1 MTMTKPARTSKTTR
15 TGRALTPDDLLAI
28 TAIQDPQLSPD
39 GQQVAYVQ
47 VQVDRDSYEYRRSIW
62 LVATQGD
69 AKPRRFTSG
78 QNDTAPR
85 WSPDGRTL
93 AFVRAPSGEVKP
105 ASVEERDRGKGKPQL
120 WVMPTD
126 GGEAR
131 RLTTLRYGVGAPVW
145 SPDGQTLL
153 VASQTGAPDDHEVDD
168 AELGSDGKHL
178 PRVRTIDRL
187 WYKLDSVGYVY
198 EQRSHLFSVA
208 LADGQSRQL
217 TDGDY
222 DDGDPAWSPDG
233 QRIAF
238 TSDRS
243 DERWR
248 WPAAS
253 VWTLDLASGALT
265 RLTDEAL
272 SASSPAW
279 SPDSASIAFLAG
291 PRRRGV
297 GHTDLYVTSATARP
311 GSERLLTQD
320 FTPTCDDT
328 GIDDMR
334 SSHGGAHLVWSPDG
348 REVFFAGS
356 MRGATHIYAKRP
368 NSNLLPRRV
377 TEGDRRHF
385 GFSMDADGKTMALAI
400 SSPTIPNDVYVQ
412 AVSAPDAN
420 GATAEA
426 RRLTSVNAALFEG
439 VALAEPTEFAFK
451 GADGWDLQGWVM
463 RPPQVAIGEIV
474 PAVLEI
480 HGGPAAM
487 YGYSF
492 FFEFQL
498 LAARGFAVVYSNPR
512 GSTGYGRVFSG
523 AVINDW
529 GGKDYEDVLAGLDAA
544 IARGGIDE
552 ERLGVAGGSY
562 GGFMTNWAVGH
573 SDRFKAGVTMRSVVN
588 MATMFGVSDVGWS
601 LAVDELSATPWGDL
615 DRLMRFSPITYV
627 ENIKTPLLIL
637 HSDQDLRCPVAEA
650 EQLFSALK
658 YLERETK
665 LVRFEGQSHELS
677 RAGHPRS
684 RVIRLREIVGWFEKY
699 MPVG

>member
-1 MTMTKPARTSKTTR
+1 MTMTKPARASKPTR

-47 VQVDRDSYEYRRSIW
+47 VTVDRDTYEYRRSIW
-62 LVATQGD
+62 LVPTDGAG
-69 AKPRRFTSG
+69 KPRRFTSG

-93 AFVRAPSGEVKP
+93 AFLRAPSGEVKP
-105 ASVEERDRGKGKPQL
+105 STIEERNRGKGRPQL

-131 RLTTLRYGVGAPVW
+131 RLTYLRYGVGAPVW

-153 VASQTGAPDDHEVDD
+153 VAAQIGEPDDHEVDD
-168 AELGSDGKHL
+168 AELGPDGKHF

-187 WYKLDSVGYVY
+187 WYKLDSVGYIY
-198 EQRSHLFSVA
+198 EQRSHIFSVA
-208 LADGQSRQL
+208 LADGQTRQL

-243 DERWR
+243 AERWR
-248 WPAAS
+248 WPAAA

-272 SASSPAW
+272 ACSSPAW
-279 SPDSASIAFLAG
+279 SPDGAAIAFLAS

-297 GHTDLYVTSATARP
+297 GHTDLYVTAATGTP

-320 FTPTCDDT
+320 FTATCDDS

-334 SSHGGAHLVWSPDG
+334 SSHGGAHLSWSPDG

-385 GFSMDADGKTMALAI
+385 GFSLDASGKTLALAI
-400 SSPTIPNDVYVQ
+400 SSPTMPNDVYVQ
-412 AVSAPDAN
+412 SVSAPDSAEP
-420 GATAEA
+420 TTEA
-426 RRLTSVNAALFEG
+426 RRLTAVNAALFEQ
-439 VALAEPTEFAFK
+439 VALAEPEEFAFK

-463 RPPQVAIGEIV
+463 RPPQAAVGEEV
-474 PAVLEI
+474 PAVLEV

-544 IARGGIDE
+544 IARGGIDQG
-552 ERLGVAGGSY
+552 RLGVAGGSY

-573 SDRFKAGVTMRSVVN
+573 SDRFKAAVTMRSVVN

-601 LAVDELSATPWGDL
+601 LTLDELSATPWGDL
-615 DRLMRFSPITYV
+615 DRLMRFSPISYV
-627 ENIKTPLLIL
+627 ENINTPLLIL
-637 HSDQDLRCPVAEA
+637 HSDQDLRCPVEEA

-658 YLERETK
+658 FLERETK

-699 MPVG
+699 MTVE